1 MGLSD
6 HVVGREKIDLG
17 KEEGNE
23 PRRSKK

>member
-6 HVVGREKIDLG
+6 HVARREKIGLG